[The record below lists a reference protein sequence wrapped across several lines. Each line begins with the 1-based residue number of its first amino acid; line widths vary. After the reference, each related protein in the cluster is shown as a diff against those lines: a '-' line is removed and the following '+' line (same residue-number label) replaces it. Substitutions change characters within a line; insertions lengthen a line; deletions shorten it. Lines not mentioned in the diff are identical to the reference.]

1 MIKSSVISVIKKI
14 KKIGGIK
21 MTKTERI
28 NKLMDGV
35 FNSMG
40 EQGHGVYDRVELD
53 MDDFMFLMKE
63 VEKTKKVYTVE
74 SICHGEVEGVI
85 AAFSSEEKAEK
96 YAEKLRK
103 RESGY
108 GYPVTEL
115 IIDEETE

>member
-1 MIKSSVISVIKKI
+1 VINVIKKNN
-14 KKIGGIK
+14 KLIGGIK
-21 MTKTERI
+21 MTKTERL

-35 FNSMG
+35 FKSMG
-40 EQGHGVYDRVELD
+40 EQGYGVYDRVELD

-63 VEKTKKVYTVE
+63 TEKTKKVYTVE

-85 AAFSSEEKAEK
+85 AAFSTEEKAEK
-96 YAEKLRK
+96 YSDKLSK
-103 RESGY
+103 RNSGH